1 MKKARKKVAPA
12 AKKRGADAHVPP
24 KSKGHQLAKEEDKK
38 LEQGLK
44 ESMAGS
50 DPPSITQPAAD
61 QKKGPVQTTDRTQ
74 QNPSFEKPLGSSHKD
89 EADLREVAKE
99 ARRKSK

>member
-1 MKKARKKVAPA
+1 MNKARKVVPA
-12 AKKRGADAHVPP
+12 AKKRGADAHVPS
-24 KSKGHQLAKEEDKK
+24 KSRDQRLPTEEDKK
-38 LEQGLK
+38 LEQGLE

-50 DPPSITQPAAD
+50 DAPSITQPVAD
-61 QKKGPVQTTDRTQ
+61 QSNGRVQNAPRTQ

>member
-1 MKKARKKVAPA
+1 MNKTRKKVAPA
-12 AKKRGADAHVPP
+12 AKKRGADAHVPG
-24 KSKGHQLAKEEDKK
+24 KSRAHRLPNEEDRK
-38 LEQGLK
+38 LEQGLE

-61 QKKGPVQTTDRTQ
+61 KRKGPVQNTNRTQ
-74 QNPSFEKPLGSSHKD
+74 QNPSFEKPAGSSHKD
-89 EADLREVAKE
+89 KADLREVAKE